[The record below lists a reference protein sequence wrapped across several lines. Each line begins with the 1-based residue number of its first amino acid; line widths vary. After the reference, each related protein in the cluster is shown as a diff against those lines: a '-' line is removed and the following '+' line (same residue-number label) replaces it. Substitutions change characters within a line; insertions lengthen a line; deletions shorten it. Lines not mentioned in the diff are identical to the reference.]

1 MIVTGTEANTL
12 LAAQSASV
20 QRQPAQDA
28 AAAQQR
34 DRAVDT
40 QQVSR
45 QGEAEAP
52 QQRAAVAAV
61 DGDDSGRSSSSR
73 QDLPSDAQGAA
84 RAAIERSGNATP
96 QRGSAVNLL
105 A

>member
-1 MIVTGTEANTL
+1 MIVTGTEPNTL
-12 LAAQSASV
+12 LAAQAASV

-34 DRAVDT
+34 DRAADT

-52 QQRAAVAAV
+52 QQRAAVAPV
-61 DGDDSGRSSSSR
+61 DGEDSGRPGQSR
-73 QDLPSDAQGAA
+73 QDLPSDAQATA
-84 RAAIERSGNATP
+84 RAAIERSGNNAP
-96 QRGSAVNLL
+96 PRGSAVNLL

>member
-12 LAAQSASV
+12 LAAQTASV
-20 QRQPAQDA
+20 QRQPAQDS

-34 DRAVDT
+34 DRAAET

-52 QQRAAVAAV
+52 QTRAAVAPV
-61 DGDDSGRSSSSR
+61 DGEESGRSAQSR
-73 QDLPSDAQGAA
+73 QDLPQDAQGAA
-84 RAAIERSGNATP
+84 RAAIERAGNTP
-96 QRGSAVNLL
+96 PPRGSAVNLL